1 MSLIPAEAE
10 LRQKEIFWRDHYE
23 YLKEHGYTLRDRYR
37 PGWVPSWIK
46 DPTKKPSKCE
56 DSFPQP
62 QVQILDAVRAD
73 GTVVIIKDIKLNSGF
88 VREDIPVG
96 KYFSSPDLSAN
107 PRNHCV
113 PVLDVLDPPPGSER
127 AFLVMPWLFDIT
139 YPAFETVGEVVDFL
153 GQIFE
158 GLEFMH
164 ANNVAHGDCKWDNF
178 MADSVSLFSSP
189 PHPAYTFMRRDLRS
203 PVSVTGSRTRKPIRM
218 HHISDN
224 PPGAE
229 TSKPP
234 CEVYAVDIYCMG
246 NFIRKFFIEG
256 VSYSKPKQGFD
267 FMRELV
273 NDMTNPNPLKRPSMT
288 EVVSRFDVL
297 IQGLDDKALRSP
309 YLEVGKELR
318 GMDLWKH
325 RFKHWIYRLRGFP
338 AIPGYVPSRR

>member
-1 MSLIPAEAE
+1 
-10 LRQKEIFWRDHYE
+10 
-23 YLKEHGYTLRDRYR
+23 
-37 PGWVPSWIK
+37 
-46 DPTKKPSKCE
+46 
-56 DSFPQP
+56 
-62 QVQILDAVRAD
+62 
-73 GTVVIIKDIKLNSGF
+73 
-88 VREDIPVG
+88 
-96 KYFSSPDLSAN
+96 
-107 PRNHCV
+107 
-113 PVLDVLDPPPGSER
+113 
-127 AFLVMPWLFDIT
+127 
-139 YPAFETVGEVVDFL
+139 
-153 GQIFE
+153 

-178 MADSVSLFSSP
+178 MADAVSLFSSP
-189 PHPAYTFMRRDLRS
+189 PHPADTFMRRDLRS
-203 PVSVTGSRTRKPIRM
+203 PVSVTGSRTRKPIRYFIIDFNLSM
-218 HHISDN
+218 FC
-224 PPGAE
+224 PPQNAPHLRHPPWGGDKSVPE
-229 TSKPP
+229 FSLPGTPP